1 MATVAEFRNQAE
13 TLYHRVSAS
22 SSDAEALALILRAME
37 LERMA
42 DEVERGQV
50 QQDATQ
56 PPTTQTKQQHQW

>member
-1 MATVAEFRNQAE
+1 MAKVAEFRNQAE

-50 QQDATQ
+50 
-56 PPTTQTKQQHQW
+56 